1 MDLTSSLEAKFG
13 VRSDQ
18 VHKIRGKFGKFCH
31 QKTQK
36 LGKSSNFG
44 VISEIQRAKFGDLSF
59 IFLEA
64 KFGAPTRIS
73 EAKFGAKPPR
83 SPNMEVP
90 PPLGL
95 GPAKFHF
102 YSKRKLAVSGGPS
115 NQHRVFSK
123 PCTWSF
129 YIRGSSSK
137 AKTFTL
143 KISLFLPEHLR
154 SLSRA
159 VNFFQNSPQNCVNFW
174 GFFPSF
180 KPRITRLRN
189 QSIYLDPKIST
200 PPKLFDPKISDG
212 LPRMYNV
219 QVFPSPGLKGQ
230 PKYLKA
236 LLLSNKPPCPSPE
249 KATCRENYCIAK
261 LKLAIWLVTLRSVQS
276 RMDPPPPKALWTSN
290 LVTIK
295 SYRVLKYKFARGVG
309 RELLSTYSNTVH
321 S

>member
-1 MDLTSSLEAKFG
+1 MLKNHFFTVLIITRSPGGGGVLSNKEVGGLGPHIKFG
-13 VRSDQ
+13 GKIWGKVRPSSQ
-18 VHKIRGKFGKFCH
+18 NKRKFGKFCH

-36 LGKSSNFG
+36 LGKSPNFG

-59 IFLEA
+59 IFLEE

-90 PPLGL
+90 PPGL

-123 PCTWSF
+123 SCTWSF

-143 KISLFLPEHLR
+143 KISLFLPEHLK

-159 VNFFQNSPQNCVNFW
+159 VNFFQNSAKNCVNF
-174 GFFPSF
+174 
-180 KPRITRLRN
+180 
-189 QSIYLDPKIST
+189 
-200 PPKLFDPKISDG
+200 
-212 LPRMYNV
+212 
-219 QVFPSPGLKGQ
+219 
-230 PKYLKA
+230 
-236 LLLSNKPPCPSPE
+236 
-249 KATCRENYCIAK
+249 
-261 LKLAIWLVTLRSVQS
+261 
-276 RMDPPPPKALWTSN
+276 
-290 LVTIK
+290 
-295 SYRVLKYKFARGVG
+295 
-309 RELLSTYSNTVH
+309 
-321 S
+321 